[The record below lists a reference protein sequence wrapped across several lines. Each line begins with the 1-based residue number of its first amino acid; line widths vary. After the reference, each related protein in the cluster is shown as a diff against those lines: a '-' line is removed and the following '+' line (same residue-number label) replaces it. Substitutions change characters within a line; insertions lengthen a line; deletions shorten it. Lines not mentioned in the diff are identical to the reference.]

1 MNILKLTSP
10 LSVSRYN
17 SPYGD
22 YGSEISAEEAV
33 AYEQQILGEIKH
45 SELPGELVRGL
56 MAYFCA
62 EDDPGVNEKVISA
75 RPTVEIIDGKLT
87 GVCYCAVNGKLTT
100 GELDKLIEYIS
111 GQYSDG
117 WGEGL
122 EQREIPVESGY
133 TILVSFWSPDDNW
146 DITPQHINN
155 LF

>member
-10 LSVSRYN
+10 LSISKY
-17 SPYGD
+17 SAPYDD
-22 YGSEISAEEAV
+22 YGCEISAEEAA
-33 AYEQQILGEIKH
+33 AYEQQILGEIKRA
-45 SELPGELVRGL
+45 ELPGELVRGL
-56 MAYFCA
+56 MAYFSA

-87 GVCYCAVNGKLTT
+87 GVCYCAVNGKLTE
-100 GELDKLIEYIS
+100 GELDKLIEHIS

-133 TILVSFWSPDDNW
+133 TILVSFWSLDDNW